1 MICQI
6 LRVNMLIKNREQIDT
21 VKVQYKHCRN
31 NANLVELVLAVFRYR
46 AYSIHKT
53 KDKGR

>member
-21 VKVQYKHCRN
+21 VEQKLKV
-31 NANLVELVLAVFRYR
+31 AFFVVL
-46 AYSIHKT
+46 
-53 KDKGR
+53 